1 VENELIVVPVLITLI
16 AFDKFFTLFVRYVLI
31 EQSPGTPARP
41 GIFLILLR
49 LMRLIDVDKEQ
60 IPGIP
65 ELSLNNVE

>member
-1 VENELIVVPVLITLI
+1 MENELIVVPVLIRLI
-16 AFDKFFTLFVRYVLI
+16 AFDKFVKLSVIYVLI

-65 ELSLNNVE
+65 ELTVNNVE